1 MNINWGITAALTL
14 QASGALLLLVSQLTQ
29 KGQRKDEPARMVFTV
44 FEETLSFCSDK
55 TNEEEATALHRILR
69 RNRLA
74 FFDLVAGYLISA
86 LLTNSTGG
94 CCTFMATLILTVAVT
109 GLEYFIASK
118 CSKGQMIKN
127 SPHF

>member
-1 MNINWGITAALTL
+1 MNINWGLTAALTL
-14 QASGALLLLVSQLTQ
+14 QASGALLLLVLQLTE
-29 KGQRKDEPARMVFTV
+29 KGQRKEEPAKIMADYA
-44 FEETLSFCSDK
+44 EETAFLCMDK
-55 TNEEEATALHRILR
+55 TEEEEREREEFSKIK
-69 RNRLA
+69 NRFA
-74 FFDLVAGYLISA
+74 FSDLLAGYLISA